1 MPPAS
6 TTTATT
12 PATPTAHP
20 DIPPFPSPSTFS
32 FLPDI
37 WLLLVRLDL
46 LNPERQHLRP
56 LTEAQTQAQ
65 TNGHQQS
72 TTNQTQQ
79 PLSVSL
85 SISSSQQGQQAS
97 QNPPSTTPSQQS
109 QALPPPPLP
118 GAGAAATAPTTTTTT
133 GAAATTTLFYGAPLL
148 DLKDLPA
155 QVYPLK
161 QRLAKARAAVT
172 ALPDMDRTV
181 AEQEDEIRRLE
192 RMIKGLKGRLARL
205 GEVAAEAGS
214 EQVRDVEMTDQE
226 AKAGIEE
233 GDTGVGEAGG

>member
-1 MPPAS
+1 MPSAS

-20 DIPPFPSPSTFS
+20 DIPPFPSPSTFA

-72 TTNQTQQ
+72 TANQTQQ

-133 GAAATTTLFYGAPLL
+133 TGAAATTLFYGAPPL

-172 ALPDMDRTV
+172 ALPDVDRTV

-192 RMIKGLKGRLARL
+192 RMIKGLKGRLLRL
-205 GEVAAEAGS
+205 GEVAAEAGT
-214 EQVRDVEMTDQE
+214 EQVRDVEMTDPGAQG
-226 AKAGIEE
+226 GIEDGGAGVAE
-233 GDTGVGEAGG
+233 GGG